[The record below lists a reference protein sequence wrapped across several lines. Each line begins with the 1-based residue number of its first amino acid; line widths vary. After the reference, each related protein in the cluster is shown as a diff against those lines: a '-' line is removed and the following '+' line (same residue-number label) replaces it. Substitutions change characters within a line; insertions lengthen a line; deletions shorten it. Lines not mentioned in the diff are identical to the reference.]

1 LELSEPVRGLRITND
16 ATRRVCSDRGAEKF
30 RKCHSKDMPSTVA
43 IVNSVATRTHGLYI
57 GGEWVETPRQDEV
70 KLPYDSSVVGLVA
83 HAEERHVEMAVRA
96 GSEGATAMAALSNY
110 QRAELLLRI
119 AEEVKKDEAELAQR
133 ICAETGKPMKEAR
146 IEASRSVNT
155 LIAAAHEARQ
165 LHGEVVPMDFAAG
178 AEGRLAMT
186 MREPLGVIGAITP
199 FNFPLNLTL
208 HKLAPA
214 LASGNAV
221 VHKPAERTPLSALR
235 LAELVSRAG
244 APKGAY
250 NVITGD
256 GPALAQAMLR
266 NPAIAM
272 MTFTGSVQ
280 VGTELRARAGLKR
293 MTLELGNNSAAIIE
307 PDADLDTAVKRSVQG
322 AFGHSGQIC
331 ISLQRVFAH
340 DSIADKFVDGLVAAA
355 RKLRLGHPYE
365 DSTDISSLID
375 EKAAA
380 RVESWIQQAVDSG
393 ARLLCGGKRTKA
405 TIEPAV
411 LVDVPASARISCE
424 EIFGPVVAV
433 YRYSSLEDA
442 IARSND
448 TAYGLQ
454 AGIFTANIARAF
466 SAAKKLRFGGV
477 LINDIP
483 TFRMDHMP
491 YGGAKH
497 SGLGREGPRY
507 AIEEMTELKFVCWKT
522 E

>member
-1 LELSEPVRGLRITND
+1 MSSASQVDTQVVDPL
-16 ATRRVCSDRGAEKF
+16 AA
-30 RKCHSKDMPSTVA
+30 
-43 IVNSVATRTHGLYI
+43 RTHGLYI
-57 GGEWVETPRQDEV
+57 GGEWVETTRQDEV
-70 KLPYDSSVVGLVA
+70 KLPYDGSAVGLVA

-96 GSEGATAMAALSNY
+96 AEQGAAAMASLANH
-110 QRAELLLRI
+110 QRADLLLRI
-119 AEEVKKDEAELAQR
+119 ADELKKDEGELAQR
-133 ICAETGKPMKEAR
+133 ICAETGKPLKEAR

-165 LHGEVVPMDFAAG
+165 LHGEVVPMDFASG

-186 MREPLGVIGAITP
+186 IREPLGVIGAITP
-199 FNFPLNLTL
+199 FNFPLNLAL
-208 HKLAPA
+208 HKIAPA
-214 LASGNAV
+214 LAAGNAV

-235 LAELVSRAG
+235 LAELVNRAG

-250 NVITGD
+250 NVVTGD

-272 MTFTGSVQ
+272 ITFTGSVP
-280 VGTELRARAGLKR
+280 VGTALRAQAGLKR

-307 PDADLDTAVKRSVQG
+307 PDADLDTAIKRSVQG
-322 AFGHSGQIC
+322 AFAHSGQVC
-331 ISLQRVFAH
+331 ISLQRVFVH
-340 DSIADKFVDGLVAAA
+340 ETIAEKYVDGLVAAT

-365 DSTDISSLID
+365 ESTDISSLID
-375 EKAAA
+375 EKAAV

-393 ARLLCGGKRTKA
+393 ARLLCGGKRVKA

-411 LVDVPASARISCE
+411 LVDVPPSARISCE
-424 EIFGPVVAV
+424 EVFGPVVAV

-442 IARSND
+442 IARTND
-448 TAYGLQ
+448 TPFGLQ
-454 AGIFTANIARAF
+454 AGIFTTNLPRAF
-466 SAAKKLRFGGV
+466 SAARKLHFGGV

-507 AIEEMTELKFVCWKT
+507 AVEEMTELKFVCWKT
-522 E
+522 D

>member
-1 LELSEPVRGLRITND
+1 MSSASPVVDSL
-16 ATRRVCSDRGAEKF
+16 AA
-30 RKCHSKDMPSTVA
+30 
-43 IVNSVATRTHGLYI
+43 RTHGLYI
-57 GGEWVETPRQDEV
+57 GGEWVETTRQDEV
-70 KLPYDSSVVGLVA
+70 KLPYDGSAVGFVA

-96 GSEGATAMAALSNY
+96 AGQGAAAMASLANH
-110 QRAELLLRI
+110 QRADLLLRL
-119 AEEVKKDEAELAQR
+119 AEELKKDEAELAQR
-133 ICAETGKPMKEAR
+133 ICAETGKPLKEAR

-155 LIAAAHEARQ
+155 LIASAHEARQ
-165 LHGEVVPMDFAAG
+165 LHGEVVPMDFASG

-214 LASGNAV
+214 LAAGNAV

-235 LAELVSRAG
+235 LAELVNRAG
-244 APKGAY
+244 AAKGAY

-256 GPALAQAMLR
+256 GPAIAQAMLR

-272 MTFTGSVQ
+272 VTFTGSVA
-280 VGTELRARAGLKR
+280 VGTSLRAQAGLKR
-293 MTLELGNNSAAIIE
+293 ITLELGNNSAAIIE
-307 PDADLDTAVKRSVQG
+307 PDADLNTAIKRSVQG

-331 ISLQRVFAH
+331 ISLQRVFVHETVAE
-340 DSIADKFVDGLVAAA
+340 KYVDGLVAAT
-355 RKLRLGHPYE
+355 RKLHLGHPYE
-365 DSTDISSLID
+365 ESTDISSLID
-375 EKAAA
+375 EKAAV

-393 ARLLCGGKRTKA
+393 ARLLCGGKRVKA

-411 LVDVPASARISCE
+411 LVDVPPSARISCE
-424 EIFGPVVAV
+424 EVFGPVVAV

-442 IARSND
+442 IARANG
-448 TAYGLQ
+448 TPFGLQ
-454 AGIFTANIARAF
+454 AGIFTSNLPRAF
-466 SAAKKLRFGGV
+466 SAAKKLHFGGV

-507 AIEEMTELKFVCWKT
+507 AIEEMTEMKFVCWKT